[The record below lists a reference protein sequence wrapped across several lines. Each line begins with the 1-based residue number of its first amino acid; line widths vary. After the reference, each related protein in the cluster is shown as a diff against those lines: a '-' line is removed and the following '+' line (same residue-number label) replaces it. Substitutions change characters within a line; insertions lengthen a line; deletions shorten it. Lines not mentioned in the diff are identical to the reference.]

1 MRYRNPFGQDTR
13 PLLLRKS
20 GASSVLPTSEKEA
33 LVALDSLVI
42 ELKRD
47 IWYESELSSVS
58 VLVIEPNLDI

>member
-1 MRYRNPFGQDTR
+1 
-13 PLLLRKS
+13 
-20 GASSVLPTSEKEA
+20 
-33 LVALDSLVI
+33 VALDSLVI